1 MHSFCVVCGSRFQPS
16 IPCRCGQ
23 NLSQREVHEQH
34 MPPEVVKQHQDAWLA
49 ALASKGARVGIASSK
64 RIQEAK

>member
-1 MHSFCVVCGSRFQPS
+1 
-16 IPCRCGQ
+16 
-23 NLSQREVHEQH
+23 